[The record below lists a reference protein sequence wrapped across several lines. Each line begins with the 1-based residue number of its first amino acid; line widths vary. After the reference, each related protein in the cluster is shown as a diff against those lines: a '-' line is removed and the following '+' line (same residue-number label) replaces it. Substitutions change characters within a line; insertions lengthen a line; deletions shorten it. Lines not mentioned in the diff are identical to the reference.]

1 MGDDTNHQEISGMPS
16 LPSPKPFQM
25 CRHGSS
31 RWLRAAPAAPALSAR
46 AARRATWGHSVVLLS
61 RFARK
66 MKGLVN
72 QAGSDGGFGSS
83 AGPSWVVTLVS
94 TELTMDS
101 SLCMFMMM
109 IVRS

>member
-46 AARRATWGHSVVLLS
+46 AARRATWTPGPGAQRGAALALC
-61 RFARK
+61 AEDE
-66 MKGLVN
+66 GL
-72 QAGSDGGFGSS
+72 GESGGIRWWFREFGR
-83 AGPSWVVTLVS
+83 AKLGGYVGLH
-94 TELTMDS
+94 
-101 SLCMFMMM
+101 
-109 IVRS
+109 